1 MAELSPAVRALLDG
15 PNYATLATVLP
26 DGSPHAVPLWIAPHG
41 DHIAVMTG
49 PGSRKARNIERDPR
63 VAISITDRDQPFAMA
78 AIRGRV
84 VERLE
89 GEAAWEIVDRI
100 STVYTGAPY
109 SRDEERIV
117 LLVEPDQVTTTLTP

>member
-1 MAELSPAVRALLDG
+1 MTALTPELRALLEG

-26 DGSPHAVPLWIAPHG
+26 DGAPHAVPLWITVLDG
-41 DHIAVMTG
+41 RIAVMTG

-84 VERLE
+84 VERIE

-100 STVYTGAPY
+100 STVYIGAPY
-109 SRDEERIV
+109 SREQERVIF
-117 LLVEPDQVTTTLTP
+117 LIEPDHITTTLTP